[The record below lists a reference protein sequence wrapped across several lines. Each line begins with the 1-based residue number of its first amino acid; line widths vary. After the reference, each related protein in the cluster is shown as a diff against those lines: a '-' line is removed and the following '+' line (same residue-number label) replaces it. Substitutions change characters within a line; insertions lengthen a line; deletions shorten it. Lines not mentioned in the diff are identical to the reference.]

1 MAFVCIKRCN
11 DKLEYT
17 RKNNQAGEDL
27 ETMSSD
33 TQLEELGKE
42 KLEGNEIIV
51 SNYVRAL
58 W

>member
-1 MAFVCIKRCN
+1 
-11 DKLEYT
+11 
-17 RKNNQAGEDL
+17 
-27 ETMSSD
+27 MSSD